1 MNIKH
6 TKKKKKKQSKNMRKN
21 TKTASD
27 AQIAIGFAAVCFTF
41 GLLTGLIIAHV
52 IYCGTL

>member
-6 TKKKKKKQSKNMRKN
+6 RIKNLKKQSKNMRKN

>member
-1 MNIKH
+1 
-6 TKKKKKKQSKNMRKN
+6 MRKN

-41 GLLTGLIIAHV
+41 GLLTGLIIALAPFTAGRAP
-52 IYCGTL
+52 CGRPKQGQRNVE

>member
-1 MNIKH
+1 
-6 TKKKKKKQSKNMRKN
+6 MRKN